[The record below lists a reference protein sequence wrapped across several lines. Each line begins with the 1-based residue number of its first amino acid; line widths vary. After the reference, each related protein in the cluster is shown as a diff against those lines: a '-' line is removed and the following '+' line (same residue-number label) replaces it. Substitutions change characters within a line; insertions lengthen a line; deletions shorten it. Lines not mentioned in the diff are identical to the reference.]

1 MCEAR
6 EFQNDHSRLLG
17 LSESGSRGNIRSQ
30 RWGLT
35 ALLRQ
40 DKSSTHFSKINTPA
54 VTSYNLRLCHS
65 LLMCLFHFDISQS
78 GDSEQSRHLGDTW
91 ATRKGWTG
99 DGSGIPTCMSLN
111 KGYVSHGQRR
121 AWQKPDI
128 SCLFLTLILPIRV
141 VCWDL
146 FSSRTKSLTSKWLQC
161 LWHGL
166 KFHLHVWIC
175 VELEIALLPLN
186 HLQWN

>member
-1 MCEAR
+1 MVPEWSQPLAGSLR
-6 EFQNDHSRLLG
+6 VWLKGKYQIAALG
-17 LSESGSRGNIRSQ
+17 FNR
-30 RWGLT
+30 T
-35 ALLRQ
+35 LRK

-54 VTSYNLRLCHS
+54 VTSNNLRLCHS

-91 ATRKGWTG
+91 ATCKGWTG

-121 AWQKPDI
+121 GWQKPDI

-141 VCWDL
+141 LSWDL

-166 KFHLHVWIC
+166 RFHLHVWMC
-175 VELEIALLPLN
+175 VEL
-186 HLQWN
+186 Q